1 MPRYFF
7 HVEDGALVKD
17 EQGADLPNLEAMRNK
32 AAMLLG
38 ELLKN
43 APDMFWADH
52 GLRVI
57 VTDDRQ
63 LIVLMVEAVANTSPG
78 LGRPA
83 WL

>member
-7 HVEDGALVKD
+7 HVENGDLVKD
-17 EQGADLPNLEAMRNK
+17 EQGADLPNLEAVRNK

-43 APDMFWADH
+43 APDMFWADQS
-52 GLRVI
+52 LRVI

-63 LIVLMVEAVANTSPG
+63 LIILTVDAVATTSPSVA
-78 LGRPA
+78 RPA
-83 WL
+83 SP